1 MACSFAARIARRPP
15 GTASASATTSR
26 SATPAQISSDSTLN
40 VSASGPN
47 TAMPNGID
55 SAMTIPTNPNT
66 RPCISGS
73 TVSWSTVYEGV
84 EKVGTDRPSRNMN
97 AKNTQRLVDSP
108 RPIEMT
114 PNTSV
119 EIRIIRTRFH
129 VPAHAATAAPPST
142 MPMLNASSLT
152 VSFHTS
158 SPNVRTIISGVRND
172 GATMSTKTTA

>member
-1 MACSFAARIARRPP
+1 
-15 GTASASATTSR
+15 
-26 SATPAQISSDSTLN
+26 
-40 VSASGPN
+40 
-47 TAMPNGID
+47 
-55 SAMTIPTNPNT
+55 
-66 RPCISGS
+66 
-73 TVSWSTVYEGV
+73 
-84 EKVGTDRPSRNMN
+84 MN

-129 VPAHAATAAPPST
+129 FPAHAATAAPPST

-158 SPNVRTIISGVRND
+158 SPNVRTIISGVRNE
-172 GATMSTKTTA
+172 GATMSTNTTA